1 MSKITFEEYKNEI
14 KTKYETF
21 KLDEPTGILLNP
33 SPAQLRN
40 LCLILFDKSLSINDE
55 NTFRVFLNVKV
66 EEDLRRAIERFE
78 ISRFRP
84 IISFLTGEKESDNPA
99 RIELAAIL
107 VDFEKRPYSRFLR
120 EELVVNTPRSILEDI
135 NQSIPKEGPLMFVDT
150 KVHAQSF
157 ITQSNKP
164 NKPILKV
171 KSGFK
176 RTYLVILVGI
186 LVLAGLFRIWSFN
199 NGEDCMVWNKDHYEE
214 IPCEQVSNA
223 MTLFKPMLIKKD
235 ESLISN
241 FKKIKA
247 CDTTSFFKMGKP
259 CIWYGKSFD
268 GSYEYFTAPG
278 LHPETGKTLKPI
290 TQYIIER
297 RILNKEKD

>member
-1 MSKITFEEYKNEI
+1 MSRITFEEYKNAI
-14 KTKYETF
+14 KTKYQIF
-21 KLDEPTGILLNP
+21 KLEEPTGILLNP

-55 NTFRVFLNVKV
+55 NTFRVFLNVKE

-84 IISFLTGEKESDNPA
+84 VISFLTGETESDNPA

-107 VDFEKRPYSRFLR
+107 VDFEKRPYNKFLR
-120 EELVVNTPRSILEDI
+120 EELVINTPKSTLEDI
-135 NQSIPKEGPLMFVDT
+135 NQSIPKEGPLMFIDT
-150 KVHAQSF
+150 NVHAQSF
-157 ITQSNKP
+157 VKEP
-164 NKPILKV
+164 NKLMLKTR
-171 KSGFK
+171 SSFK
-176 RTYLVILVGI
+176 KAYLVMLGGI
-186 LVLAGLFRIWSFN
+186 LVLVALFVIWSFN
-199 NGEDCMVWNKDHYEE
+199 DEENCMVWNMDHYEE
-214 IPCEQVSNA
+214 IPCEKVSDA
-223 MTLFKPMLIKKD
+223 MTLFKPIVIKKD

-278 LHPETGKTLKPI
+278 LHPETGKTLKSI
-290 TQYIIER
+290 TPYMIER
-297 RILNKEKD
+297 HVLNKREN

>member
-1 MSKITFEEYKNEI
+1 MLMSRITFEEYKNAI
-14 KTKYETF
+14 KTKYQIF
-21 KLDEPTGILLNP
+21 KLEEPTGILLNP

-55 NTFRVFLNVKV
+55 NTFRVFLNAK
-66 EEDLRRAIERFE
+66 EGDDLRRAIERFE
-78 ISRFRP
+78 IARFRP

-107 VDFEKRPYSRFLR
+107 VDYEKRPYNRFLR
-120 EELVVNTPRSILEDI
+120 EELVTNTPKSGLTEI
-135 NQSIPKEGPLMFVDT
+135 SSSPKKDNDLSSDDVDVEIKSFVGEP
-150 KVHAQSF
+150 
-157 ITQSNKP
+157 I
-164 NKPILKV
+164 KPILKL

-176 RTYLVILVGI
+176 KVYLAALAMILVF
-186 LVLAGLFRIWSFN
+186 AGLFTIWSFN
-199 NGEDCMVWNKDHYEE
+199 NEENCMVWNMDHYEE
-214 IPCEQVSNA
+214 IPCEKVSDA
-223 MTLFKPMLIKKD
+223 MTLFKPIVIKKD

-247 CDTTSFFKMGKP
+247 CDTTTFFKMGKP

-278 LHPETGKTLKPI
+278 LHPETERTLKPI

-297 RILNKEKD
+297 HVLKNRED

>member
-1 MSKITFEEYKNEI
+1 MSKITFEEYKNAI
-14 KTKYETF
+14 KTKYQTF
-21 KLDEPTGILLNP
+21 KLEEPTGILLNL

-55 NTFRVFLNVKV
+55 NTFRVFLNTK
-66 EEDLRRAIERFE
+66 EGEDLRRAIERFE
-78 ISRFRP
+78 IAKFRP

-107 VDFEKRPYSRFLR
+107 VDLEKRPYNRFLR
-120 EELVVNTPRSILEDI
+120 EELVINTPKSGLTEISVPNKKVNDLSSDD
-135 NQSIPKEGPLMFVDT
+135 VDVET
-150 KVHAQSF
+150 KSLAGEPS
-157 ITQSNKP
+157 
-164 NKPILKV
+164 KPILKP

-176 RTYLVILVGI
+176 KVYLAALAVILVF
-186 LVLAGLFRIWSFN
+186 AGLFAIWSFN
-199 NGEDCMVWNKDHYEE
+199 DDENCMVWNMDHYEE
-214 IPCEQVSNA
+214 IPCEKVSDA
-223 MTLFKPMLIKKD
+223 MTLFKPIVIKKD

-278 LHPETGKTLKPI
+278 LHPETGKTLKSI
-290 TQYIIER
+290 TPYMIER
-297 RILNKEKD
+297 HVLKK